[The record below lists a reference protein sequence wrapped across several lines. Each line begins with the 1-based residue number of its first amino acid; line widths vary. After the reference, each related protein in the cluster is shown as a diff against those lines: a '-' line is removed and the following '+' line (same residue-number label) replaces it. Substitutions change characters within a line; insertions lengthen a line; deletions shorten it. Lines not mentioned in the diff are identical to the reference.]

1 MDPRYPVV
9 FGACLTQF
17 TIVGLMFSFG
27 LFFDVFEE
35 EFGWSRTIL
44 SGSTSLAFLVM
55 GCSRTSSG
63 A

>member
-17 TIVGLMFSFG
+17 TVVGLLFAVG

-35 EFGWSRTIL
+35 
-44 SGSTSLAFLVM
+44 
-55 GCSRTSSG
+55 
-63 A
+63 

>member
-27 LFFDVFEE
+27 LFFDIFEE
-35 EFGWSRTIL
+35 QLGWSRTIL

-55 GCSRTSSG
+55 GLLAYFGG